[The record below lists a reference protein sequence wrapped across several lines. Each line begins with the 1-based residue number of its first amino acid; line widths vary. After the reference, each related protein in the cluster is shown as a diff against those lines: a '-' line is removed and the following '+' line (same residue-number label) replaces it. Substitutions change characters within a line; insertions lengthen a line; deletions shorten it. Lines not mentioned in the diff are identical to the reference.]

1 MYRNFTSTNKLIKTS
16 ETWKSSEMSEKR
28 KAEET
33 NDESREFKSQFGK
46 YHTLDSDEEEISDT
60 EHLNE
65 DEIEGEEDG
74 IARVEV
80 DEDVK
85 VRLWIRIFL
94 FSICRI

>member
-1 MYRNFTSTNKLIKTS
+1 
-16 ETWKSSEMSEKR
+16 MSEKR
-28 KAEET
+28 KAEEQS

-60 EHLNE
+60 ERLNE

-85 VRLWIRIFL
+85 VRLWIRYLLLPGF
-94 FSICRI
+94 RH